1 MDHEKT
7 SAFHLENPGNAKPA
21 KRESPQAGDQ
31 QGEIRGRRGTMM
43 KHARPRFCAV
53 VNVNSD

>member
-21 KRESPQAGDQ
+21 KRESPQAGTSKVKYAD
-31 QGEIRGRRGTMM
+31 GV
-43 KHARPRFCAV
+43 AP
-53 VNVNSD
+53 